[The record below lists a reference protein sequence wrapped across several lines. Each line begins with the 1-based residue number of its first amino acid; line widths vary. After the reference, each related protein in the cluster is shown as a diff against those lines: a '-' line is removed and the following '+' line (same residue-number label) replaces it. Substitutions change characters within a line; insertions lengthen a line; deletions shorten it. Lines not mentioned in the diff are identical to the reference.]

1 MRKQSEKT
9 MKLVAI
15 AMFSALAFVTTALCG
30 YFPKVAGF
38 LSLELKDSIIVICS
52 LIFGPLSGL
61 FIAILVPIIE
71 SFTISITGWYG
82 LLMNV
87 LSSATFVLVTG
98 LIYRYKRTLYGAV
111 VGLVAGVFSVTAVM
125 LLANLLITP
134 LYLTM
139 IGVPTTVGDVAKM
152 IPTILLP
159 FNFIKATLNGS
170 VVLLLYKPISSA
182 MRKSGFLP
190 KKENQGRDTRNKIRS
205 FWITLIALT
214 VIIVSFLIIFL
225 VLT

>member
-1 MRKQSEKT
+1 MNLVTASPL
-9 MKLVAI
+9 LVAI
-15 AMFSALAFVTTALCG
+15 YVAVLLWILMDLRFAALRPTE
-30 YFPKVAGF
+30 K
-38 LSLELKDSIIVICS
+38 IVIPLLILLLGIGNHLLRVHLGAETYAP
-52 LIFGPLSGL
+52 LIFLTLHLPYFFIFLYLTRCGPVKMA
-61 FIAILVPIIE
+61 FMI
-71 SFTISITGWYG
+71 FT
-82 LLMNV
+82 
-87 LSSATFVLVTG
+87 
-98 LIYRYKRTLYGAV
+98 AV
-111 VGLVAGVFSVTAVM
+111 VFTAPTVHVSNALRTEGVADRVGVM

-159 FNFIKATLNGS
+159 FNFVKATLNGS

-190 KKENQGRDTRNKIRS
+190 KKENQGRDTKNKIRS
-205 FWITLIALT
+205 IWITLIALT